1 MKNTIKKPHKIK
13 YFLPPIFTRSLN
25 SLKSFYEYLPYRKL
39 LSKNNYFKDLHVGK
53 RCFILGSGPSV
64 NDFNLKYLNDEIV
77 IGLNSFYIHPDF
89 DEIFSENEK
98 KYMLCAPFHGPDDK
112 LPESHWKKLLEE
124 HQSSLPLHVTLFYGL
139 GVYQPSAKLIIE
151 KNNLLNNFDV
161 NYYFTS
167 ITQDEWYNPVKK
179 HFDFTKNLITAS
191 TSSVWGLMLAVHMG
205 FDEIYL
211 IGVDNNNIS
220 LPRDNPRFIKGG
232 IGHLNEKE
240 ITEFGTFSWN
250 YFTSYH
256 LSRTLKQYE
265 YINLI
270 ANGNTKIFNCSKRSM
285 ADMFKWVDYYSIFNK

>member
-1 MKNTIKKPHKIK
+1 MKDKFGSPNKIK
-13 YFLPPIFTRSLN
+13 YFLPPFLTRSLN
-25 SLKSFYEYLPYRKL
+25 SLKSFYEFSPYRKL
-39 LSKNNYFKDLHVGK
+39 LSKNIYFKDIHAGK

-64 NDFNLKYLNDEIV
+64 NDFNLKYLKDEIV

-89 DEIFSENEK
+89 DEIFSESEK

-124 HQSSLPLHVTLFYGL
+124 HQKSLPYHVTLFYGL
-139 GVYQPSAKLIIE
+139 GAYQPSAKSIIE
-151 KNNLLNNFDV
+151 KNNLLNNYDV

-167 ITQDEWYNPVKK
+167 TTQDDWYKPIKK

-191 TSSVWGLMLAVHMG
+191 TSSVWGLMLAVYMG

-232 IGHLNEKE
+232 IGHLNEKD
-240 ITEFGTFSWN
+240 ITESGTFSWN

-265 YINLI
+265 FINLI
-270 ANGNTKIFNCSKRSM
+270 CNDDTKIFNCSKRSM